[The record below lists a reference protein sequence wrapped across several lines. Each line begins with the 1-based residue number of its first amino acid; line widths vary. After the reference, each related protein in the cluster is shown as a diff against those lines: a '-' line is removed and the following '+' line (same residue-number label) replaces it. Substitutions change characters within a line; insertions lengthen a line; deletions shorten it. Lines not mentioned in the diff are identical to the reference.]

1 MKALACAN
9 RAAERRSHGGHG
21 QREQRDA
28 GWVEQ
33 TEEKGRV
40 KRVAAAQSAADVNK
54 GLPAAG
60 ETDAGVR
67 AGKEPI

>member
-1 MKALACAN
+1 MKALACV
-9 RAAERRSHGGHG
+9 RKAAARRSHGGHG
-21 QREQRDA
+21 QGEQRDA

-40 KRVAAAQSAADVNK
+40 KRVAGAQTATDVNP

-60 ETDAGVR
+60 EPDTGVR